1 MGEALVSREIS
12 LAVSSEM
19 FYCMSCFIS
28 IAKIFKQVKDYFLK
42 SGGWRTFPQTRRFEE
57 ISMF

>member
-1 MGEALVSREIS
+1 MGEALVSREVS

-19 FYCMSCFIS
+19 FYCMSCFMS
-28 IAKIFKQVKDYFLK
+28 IKEIFKQGKICFLK
-42 SGGWRTFPQTRRFEE
+42 GGSWGITLWRRFEE

>member
-28 IAKIFKQVKDYFLK
+28 LK
-42 SGGWRTFPQTRRFEE
+42 RYLSKARFV
-57 ISMF
+57 SLKVGARG